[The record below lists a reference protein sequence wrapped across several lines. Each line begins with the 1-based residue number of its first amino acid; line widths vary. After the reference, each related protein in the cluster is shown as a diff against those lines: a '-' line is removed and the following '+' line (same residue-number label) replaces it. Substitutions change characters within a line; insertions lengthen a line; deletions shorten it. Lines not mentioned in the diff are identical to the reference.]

1 MYRINYLSYMMRITG
16 FRLQNGYMTLF
27 KSSESI
33 FLNSGKKV
41 DFLFRTE
48 SLRLSQNKLRNTD
61 MG

>member
-1 MYRINYLSYMMRITG
+1 MYRINYLSYMMRITD

-48 SLRLSQNKLRNTD
+48 SLRLSQNKLRNTE